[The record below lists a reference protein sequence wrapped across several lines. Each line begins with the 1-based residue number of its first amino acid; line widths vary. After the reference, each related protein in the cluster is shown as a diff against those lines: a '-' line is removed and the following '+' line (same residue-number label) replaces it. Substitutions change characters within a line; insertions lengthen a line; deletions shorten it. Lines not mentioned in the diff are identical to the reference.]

1 VNILGIE
8 TPINDKYIILE
19 ALNSEEVLRKNT
31 KMVHII
37 DFKKLKKLNVGRG
50 HDNHVRIT
58 DISISRLHCK
68 LICMKKEIYLDDQ
81 GSKFGSLIAEQ
92 KPVNLSKMS
101 ADFLIQVGRT
111 LLISNVWDPKF

>member
-1 VNILGIE
+1 MNILGIE
-8 TPINDKYIILE
+8 TPVNDNYIILE
-19 ALNSEEVLRKNT
+19 ALNTDEVLRKGM

-37 DFKKLKKLNVGRG
+37 DFKKLKRLNVGRG

-68 LICMKKEIYLDDQ
+68 LLCIKKEIYLDDQ

-92 KPVNLSKMS
+92 KPVNLSKIS
-101 ADFLIQVGRT
+101 ADALIQVGRT
-111 LLISNVWDPKF
+111 LLISNVWNSKL